1 MYTVGAKT
9 HRPSTR
15 KHVNDTGLFWE
26 IGF

>member
-9 HRPSTR
+9 HRPYPR